1 MSEPDLSGLFARNP
15 DIVERRVGD
24 SVFLAAAKGEA
35 IFQLNETGAALWRL
49 LAEPAGLIDAAQ
61 VFHQA
66 FPERD
71 YADIEAELSDLLSV
85 LRNRGLI
92 VRAG

>member
-1 MSEPDLSGLFARNP
+1 VSDPDLSGLFARNP
-15 DIVERRVGD
+15 DIVERRVGE
-24 SVFLAAAKGEA
+24 SLFLAEAEGEA
-35 IFQLNETGAALWRL
+35 IFRLNETGTALWRL

-61 VFHQA
+61 IFHQA

-71 YADIEAELSDLLSV
+71 YADIEAELSDLLSK
-85 LRNRGLI
+85 LQKRGLI